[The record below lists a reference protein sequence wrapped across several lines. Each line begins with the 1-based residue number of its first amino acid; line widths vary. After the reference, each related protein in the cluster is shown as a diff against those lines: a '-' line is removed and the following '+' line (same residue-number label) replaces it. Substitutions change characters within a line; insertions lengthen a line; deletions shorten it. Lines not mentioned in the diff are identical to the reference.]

1 MEYKEKKV
9 NNIKKSKTQ
18 KNKRFTG
25 IRPYSKYAKRNG
37 IKHISIKHKS
47 IKHKSIKHKSI
58 KHKSIKHKSIK
69 HKSIKRKSIKRKSI
83 KHKSIKHKSIKRKGI
98 KHKSIKQSYKKYM
111 KGGRTEFHPQ
121 SPPPEVKFTDY
132 SPPLPGNPFATI
144 SGLQNAAIEQ
154 NNATRGLTGGSKHN
168 KYKHRQSGG
177 NVALC
182 ANSLI
187 NSADGFGYVPP
198 IGCIPVP
205 TVSDPN
211 AQNLAISSVHISA
224 VGQENGKYDYLV
236 GK

>member
-1 MEYKEKKV
+1 
-9 NNIKKSKTQ
+9 
-18 KNKRFTG
+18 
-25 IRPYSKYAKRNG
+25 
-37 IKHISIKHKS
+37 
-47 IKHKSIKHKSI
+47 
-58 KHKSIKHKSIK
+58 
-69 HKSIKRKSIKRKSI
+69 
-83 KHKSIKHKSIKRKGI
+83 
-98 KHKSIKQSYKKYM
+98 M
-111 KGGRTEFHPQ
+111 KGGSNDFRPQ
-121 SPPPEVKFTDY
+121 SPAPEVKFTDY
-132 SPPLPGNPFATI
+132 SPPLPGNPYATI

-168 KYKHRQSGG
+168 KYNKYKYKHRQSGG

-198 IGCIPVP
+198 VGCIPVP

-211 AQNLAISSVHISA
+211 AQNLAISSVHISS